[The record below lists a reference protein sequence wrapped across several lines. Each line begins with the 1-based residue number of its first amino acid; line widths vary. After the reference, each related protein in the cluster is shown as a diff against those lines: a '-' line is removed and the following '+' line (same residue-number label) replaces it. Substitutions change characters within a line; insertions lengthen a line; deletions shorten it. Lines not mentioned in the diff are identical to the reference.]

1 MAAGGLVEV
10 IRVVVVELLLDD
22 VLVIVV
28 FLLLFL
34 IALPLSILGRIWLR
48 RGWCTRTSGMLLT
61 VGCPCSQSKSSTER
75 CGQSG
80 CEDD

>member
-34 IALPLSILGRIWLR
+34 TVTRAGAIRHGGWVMGSVGGILLA
-48 RGWCTRTSGMLLT
+48 RG
-61 VGCPCSQSKSSTER
+61 
-75 CGQSG
+75 
-80 CEDD
+80 